1 MAWHI
6 AFSPL
11 VPPLLLAIAGA
22 IGVVLIF
29 LAWRG
34 GLRGAALR
42 LLALAAFILALL
54 GPSLQRE
61 DRAPLP
67 DIAVLVKD
75 ESQSQ
80 AIGNRRQRTDEA
92 TARIAAEAKALG
104 NLDLRVVSARSG
116 VTSGEDGTRLFRAL
130 RDALSD
136 IPPERFAGAILITD
150 GQVHDVPE
158 GQPLPGYAG
167 PIHSLI
173 TGERSEIDRRIALV
187 HVPKFGIVGQ
197 ELKIRFRVDDH
208 NAPADQ
214 GPVEVAISIDG
225 NASGTM
231 SVMPGQLAEA
241 SVKIGHGGQNLIE
254 LSIPEIKGEITLQN
268 NRAIVST
275 EGVRDR
281 LRVLLVSGEPHPGE
295 RTWRNLLKA
304 DASVDLVHFTILRP
318 PEKQDGTPIKELSLI
333 AFPTRELF
341 VDKLSEF
348 DLIIFDRYQRR
359 GVLPMA
365 YIANIADYVERGG
378 AVLVNAGPDYASAL
392 SLYNTPLSTVLPAI
406 PLGDVIS
413 EPFKPEVT
421 AKGERH
427 PVTRGLPGA
436 GRRDAQGKLVEEPS
450 WGRWLRL
457 IKAEPR
463 EGDVVMSG
471 ADDQPLMVLSRS
483 GEGRVALLLSDHAW
497 LWTRGFEGGGPQA
510 ELLRRMAH
518 WSMKEPELEEE
529 ALSGRQQ
536 GNDLIIERRTM
547 ADRAADVTVTS
558 PSGKTDGGQARS
570 APARRLPRTP
580 DRGRSRPSSP
590 DRRQVVDGCSRRQRR
605 SARKRRRRRHRSG
618 PCAGRRGQRRVHH
631 VARQWRRPHR
641 RAAPRHGP
649 SRSLDGRV
657 GLAWP
662 QGQQQLPGQGNCAL
676 PAVRLADLAGVA
688 ARAGE
693 SDVVPRGPLTQGPC
707 QRPAVCCFNRDGDS
721 TSPLASSS
729 APPTSSRWRKRS
741 GSTWPGMISRPS
753 GIRRKPT
760 RA

>member
-365 YIANIADYVERGG
+365 YIANIAEYVERGG

-547 ADRAADVTVTS
+547 ADRAADVAVTS
-558 PSGKTDGGQARS
+558 PSGKTTVVKLDQRQPGVFQGRLTVAEAGLHRLTDGKLSTVAAAGS
-570 APARRLPRTP
+570 ADPRESGDVVATEAVLAPVAAASGGAIMWLDNGAGRTAVPRLAMVRP
-580 DRGRSRPSSP
+580 GRSMAGSGWLGLKANNSYR
-590 DRRQVVDGCSRRQRR
+590 VKEI
-605 SARKRRRRRHRSG
+605 ARFPLFGSLISLALLLALVSLMWYRE
-618 PCAGRRGQRRVHH
+618 GR
-631 VARQWRRPHR
+631 
-641 RAAPRHGP
+641 
-649 SRSLDGRV
+649 
-657 GLAWP
+657 
-662 QGQQQLPGQGNCAL
+662 
-676 PAVRLADLAGVA
+676 
-688 ARAGE
+688 
-693 SDVVPRGPLTQGPC
+693 
-707 QRPAVCCFNRDGDS
+707 
-721 TSPLASSS
+721 
-729 APPTSSRWRKRS
+729 
-741 GSTWPGMISRPS
+741 
-753 GIRRKPT
+753 
-760 RA
+760 